1 MHWPQAHMNAPT
13 SFYKHLQ
20 CREAEKPQRWCWQC
34 PQSLYVMMK
43 QGYTGELERTDDHK
57 GGKIVVDLPG

>member
-20 CREAEKPQRWCWQC
+20 CREAEKTQRWCWQC
-34 PQSLYVMMK
+34 PQSLCVMMK